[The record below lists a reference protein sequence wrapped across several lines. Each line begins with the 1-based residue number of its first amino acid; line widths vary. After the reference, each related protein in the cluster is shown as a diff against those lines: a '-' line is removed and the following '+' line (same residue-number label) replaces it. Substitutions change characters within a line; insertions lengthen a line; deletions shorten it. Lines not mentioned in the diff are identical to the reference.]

1 MSLSTAKTEA
11 PFSTPWEVIC
21 SLPTTE
27 MNEDQIVAEVKK
39 YFPNFNP
46 LPADEWYNKPD

>member
-11 PFSTPWEVIC
+11 PFQTPWEVIC

-27 MNEDQIVAEVKK
+27 MSEGEIVAEIKK
-39 YFPNFNP
+39 YFPDFNP
-46 LPADEWYNKPD
+46 LPPDEWFAQPS